1 MRALHKTY
9 MVVGPWAPLLHEPAQ
24 NFAMMVWG
32 LPGQG
37 KSTLLIKLS
46 RYLAKTFGP
55 VLYVSNEEFG
65 SKSLQ
70 SKLSSAGGSV
80 PGLDFGKNIPDDASL
95 RAYKFLIIDSVA
107 TLKITLEQF
116 RALTLRH
123 PNLARIIVMQ
133 STKSGQFK
141 GNNEWPHEVDIEVE
155 AHGPGRATV
164 TKNRFG
170 KLRTMQI
177 F

>member
-1 MRALHKTY
+1 MRAQHQTY
-9 MVVGPWAPLLHEPAQ
+9 MVVGPWAPLLHEPAR

-37 KSTLLIKLS
+37 KSTMLIKLS

-55 VLYVSNEEFG
+55 VLYVANEEFG
-65 SKSLQ
+65 SKSMQ
-70 SKLSSAGGSV
+70 TKLSAAGGSV
-80 PGLDFGKNIPDDASL
+80 PGLDFSKQIPDDTAL
-95 RAYKFLIIDSVA
+95 RNYKFLVLDSVA
-107 TLKITLEQF
+107 TLKISLEQF

-123 PNLARIIVMQ
+123 PSLARIIVMQ

-155 AHGPGRATV
+155 AHGPGKATV
-164 TKNRFG
+164 TKNRYG
-170 KLRTMQI
+170 RLRTLEI